1 MLVYYK
7 DSFHYKSER
16 DSPIGLLE
24 LSHCTGI
31 YSSSSDNRVFTVRSV
46 DVDFVLK
53 ARFEDSVEGWKTA
66 IQCSWD
72 LARKDF
78 EIQEDALNENSVLN
92 QVIDLELKLHSIA
105 SPDKTIA
112 EFLSELT
119 SSFTVHYPLHHYQ
132 HSPFSMLSVL
142 APPSTIPP
150 NSLSN
155 SLVTASTLRR
165 APTSPHSAPSPRH
178 HRAPAATT
186 TKSTKAPRFSSI
198 KTSNPPSRSCRAPA
212 SRLSPR

>member
-31 YSSSSDNRVFTVRSV
+31 YSSSSDNRIFTVRSV

-72 LARKDF
+72 LARKDL
-78 EIQEDALNENSVLN
+78 EVQDDALNEDSVLN

-105 SPDKTIA
+105 SPDKAIA
-112 EFLSELT
+112 EFLGELT
-119 SSFTVHYPLHHYQ
+119 SSFTVRYSLHHSQ

-142 APPSTIPP
+142 APP

-165 APTSPHSAPSPRH
+165 APTSPRSAPSPRH

-186 TKSTKAPRFSSI
+186 TKPTKAPRFSSI

>member
-1 MLVYYK
+1 MHRASVLVYYK

-31 YSSSSDNRVFTVRSV
+31 YSSSSDNRIFTIRSV

-78 EIQEDALNENSVLN
+78 EIQGDALSENSVLN
-92 QVIDLELKLHSIA
+92 QVIDLELKLHSLA
-105 SPDKTIA
+105 SPDRAVA
-112 EFLSELT
+112 EFLGELT
-119 SSFTVHYPLHHYQ
+119 SSFTVHYSFTMINAVNSRCFL
-132 HSPFSMLSVL
+132 FSLF
-142 APPSTIPP
+142 P
-150 NSLSN
+150 
-155 SLVTASTLRR
+155 RR
-165 APTSPHSAPSPRH
+165 FHQTRF
-178 HRAPAATT
+178 PA
-186 TKSTKAPRFSSI
+186 
-198 KTSNPPSRSCRAPA
+198 RS
-212 SRLSPR
+212 